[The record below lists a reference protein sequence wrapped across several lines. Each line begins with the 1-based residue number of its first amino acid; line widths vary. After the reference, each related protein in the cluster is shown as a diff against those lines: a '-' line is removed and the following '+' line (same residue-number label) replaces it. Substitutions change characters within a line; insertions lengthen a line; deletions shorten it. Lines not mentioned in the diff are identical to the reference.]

1 MRCRLRIKPNHRRSS
16 KSESW
21 TLAGNETN
29 FELVVTTVIDMNCCL
44 LLIMLTNFTKKK
56 LQKPKQIK
64 LSQFHCVK
72 DFLTFKNL
80 EIIKYIYVYTVLQKH
95 SNKS

>member
-56 LQKPKQIK
+56 APKTQTDK
-64 LSQFHCVK
+64 
-72 DFLTFKNL
+72 TF
-80 EIIKYIYVYTVLQKH
+80 TVSLCKGFF
-95 SNKS
+95 NF